1 MVRPFTAP
9 VMLAKIS
16 SAVAEESNI
25 NTSVDLPR
33 SFSLEQNY
41 PNPFNPQTEIRF
53 QIPEASHVV
62 VRIFNVI
69 GEEIRTLVNSPYE
82 AGYHGVRWNGKDN
95 RGNDVASGVYLYQIH
110 AGEFSQVLKM
120 SLLR

>member
-1 MVRPFTAP
+1 MEISMTSASFLQMENTKCIIAAQPMVRPFTAP

-82 AGYHGVRWNGKDN
+82 AGYHGVRWYDN
-95 RGNDVASGVYLYQIH
+95 R
-110 AGEFSQVLKM
+110 
-120 SLLR
+120 

>member
-1 MVRPFTAP
+1 
-9 VMLAKIS
+9 MLAKIS